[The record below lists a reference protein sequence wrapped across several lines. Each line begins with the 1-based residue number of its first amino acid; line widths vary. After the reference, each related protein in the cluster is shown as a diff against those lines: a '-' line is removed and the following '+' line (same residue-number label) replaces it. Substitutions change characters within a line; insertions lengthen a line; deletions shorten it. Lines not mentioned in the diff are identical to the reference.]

1 GTTRTEPFTRAG
13 AGPEPVGTDNPVVV
27 ETPSVSA
34 GGTTWKPLKPTVTP
48 SPHHEHYELKIRFGA
63 ARRPYAEGLELSQIV
78 SEGGTLQSDYLQ
90 MKRELTEVVGNLPAG
105 KLIGVNIKLI
115 TQQKHATSTKKS
127 DILGKISADLLSDV
141 APDKRSQLA
150 IDMLVARGPY
160 NQLGVEIYQHTE
172 LISKDDLPRLY
183 LGFSNRYQNN
193 PTKLSSVILDRAVD
207 WLVGRIVAEAES
219 GSPLSSVSIA
229 YHRWARTGTS
239 LDVNGDPRIRSIEGE
254 LHRAVA
260 GALQRNPSALRA
272 NITAEHVWQ
281 QISRAAG
288 LTRNHNVVVVEFKT
302 AGKSVAPPDS
312 VRQPLGETHK
322 TLGETSKTVVR
333 AAESSAKDES
343 SIKAAQW
350 DWKPGQTPVRAG
362 KVRHQLLSSE
372 LDFAAEH
379 APKIRSSAGHDELLI
394 PPGNFADE
402 YKNFKAKLKDLLA
415 QRPASKKIG
424 IYIRFASTTQLKS
437 AAGKLSQDRLL
448 ELIQDDLTGGMAAET
463 RTRLA
468 IDARIIKTSRRR
480 FVGIEAFD
488 YHELES
494 RDGRVQLRLGSH
506 LGEEN
511 LSALSLAKLGGA
523 IDWLI
528 GRLAEDRGISSP
540 RINIEY
546 LTTKKYDPDSV
557 SSDQRLLSVDSTLTQ
572 AVDDALARNSI
583 AQRMNISAAQVREHV
598 DTEQIFAT
606 PWSEVRV
613 SFAGNGDW
621 IDPPADLRPI
631 VDARDSKWG
640 VAPPRWRG
648 KSPIGWLVGKFF
660 LDALP
665 EAVLTRE
672 DTDGNVLSLAKDL
685 TQNLEA
691 VKAIARK
698 HLSDLLPGMKVGV
711 FVTFR
716 YGSASGSKFLRSAVM
731 RDIQHASDLI
741 KAGLASVAPQRDAL
755 IIDTNLVFSA
765 VEKPGFEVLFFQTN

>member
-27 ETPSVSA
+27 ETPSVGA

-48 SPHHEHYELKIRFGA
+48 SPHHKHRELKIKFDA
-63 ARRPYAEGLELSQIV
+63 ARRPYAEGLKLSQIV
-78 SEGGTLQSDYLQ
+78 PERGPLQSDYLQ
-90 MKRELTEVVGNLPAG
+90 MKRELTEVIGNLPAG
-105 KLIGVNIKLI
+105 KLIGVTVRII
-115 TQQKHATSTKKS
+115 TRDNVAASTRKS
-127 DILGKISADLLSDV
+127 DVLEKTSDDLLSDV
-141 APDKRSQLA
+141 TPDKRSQLA
-150 IDMLVARGPY
+150 IDKLIVRGAH
-160 NQLGVEIYQHTE
+160 NQLGVEIFQHIE
-172 LISKDDLPRLY
+172 VRSKSGPPRLH
-183 LGFSNRYQNN
+183 LGFNRRLDSV
-193 PTKLSSVILDRAVD
+193 TKLSSVILDRAVD

-219 GSPLSSVSIA
+219 GSPLSSVSIV
-229 YHRWARTGTS
+229 YRKLQKTGTS
-239 LDVNGDPRIRSIEGE
+239 FDINGDPRIRSIDEE

-260 GALQRNPSALRA
+260 GVLQRNPSALRA

-281 QISRAAG
+281 QINRAAG
-288 LTRNHNVVVVEFKT
+288 LTRDMSAVEIEFQA
-302 AGKSVAPPDS
+302 AGKSVDPPDS
-312 VRQPLGETHK
+312 VRQPLGETR
-322 TLGETSKTVVR
+322 KTVVR
-333 AAESSAKDES
+333 AAESSTKDES
-343 SIKAAQW
+343 SIKASQW
-350 DWKPGQTPVRAG
+350 DWKPGYSPSTAG
-362 KVRHQLLSSE
+362 KMRHQLVSFE
-372 LDFAAEH
+372 IHFAAEH

-394 PPGNFADE
+394 PSGDFADE
-402 YKNFKAKLKDLLA
+402 YKKFKAKLRDLLA
-415 QRPASKKIG
+415 EHPASKKIG
-424 IYIRFASTTQLKS
+424 IYIRYASRTQLKS
-437 AAGKLSQDRLL
+437 AGKLSQERLL

-468 IDARIIKTSRRR
+468 IDARIIKSTVKK
-480 FVGIEAFD
+480 FVSIEVFD
-488 YHELES
+488 YHELKS
-494 RDGRVQLRLGSH
+494 RDGRVQLRLESH

-546 LTTKKYDPDSV
+546 LTPKKYDPDSV

-598 DTEQIFAT
+598 DTTQIFGT
-606 PWSEVRV
+606 SRSEVRV
-613 SFAGNGDW
+613 SFAENGDR

-631 VDARDSKWG
+631 ADARDSKWG
-640 VAPPRWRG
+640 IAPPRWRG
-648 KSPIGWLVGKFF
+648 KSPIGRLLGKFF

-665 EAVLTRE
+665 EDVLTRE
-672 DTDGNVLSLAKDL
+672 DADGNVLSLAKDL
-685 TQNLEA
+685 TQNVEA

-716 YGSASGSKFLRSAVM
+716 FKTSASGNKHLPSAVM